1 MQDKII
7 ISRLVVYCNHGV
19 YEEEKINGQN
29 FYVSAE
35 IILDTEKPGHSDDIT
50 DAVNYAEVCV
60 LITEFMQFNNFDLI
74 EAVAENLAEIILD
87 YSPLIKGVNLRID
100 KPEAPVMLPFE
111 TIAVSISR
119 SWHRAYLGIGSNIGD
134 SKAFI
139 NEALEKLKNYSGIRV
154 NKISSLITTKP
165 YGDVEQDDFLNVVIC
180 IDTRLNPIELLAV
193 VNRLEEEA
201 GRVRDVHWGPRT
213 LDIDILLYDEEIIHN
228 EKLIIPH
235 IDMPNRTFVLEP
247 MCEIAPYAYHPVLR
261 KTMGQLLEELK
272 QNVIN
277 R

>member
-19 YEEEKINGQN
+19 YEEEKLNGQN

-35 IILDTEKPGHSDDIT
+35 IFLDTEKPGHSDDIT

-60 LITEFMQFNNFDLI
+60 LITEFMQFNNFNLI
-74 EAVAENLAEIILD
+74 ETVAENLAEIILD

-119 SWHRAYLGIGSNIGD
+119 SWHRVYLGIGSNMGD

-139 NEALEKLKNYSGIRV
+139 NEALEKLKNYPGIRF

-165 YGDVEQDDFLNVVIC
+165 YGDVAQDDFLNGVIS
-180 IDTRLNPIELLAV
+180 IDTRLNPTELLTVA
-193 VNRLEEEA
+193 NKLEEEA

-235 IDMPNRTFVLEP
+235 IDMQNRTFVLEP

-261 KTMGQLLEELK
+261 KTIAELK
-272 QNVIN
+272 CEL
-277 R
+277 